1 MQDIKIKE
9 QVDFNKLPEEAVQ
22 ALKIL
27 DELENFTAELRKKL
41 MASRIFFAGYIDGV
55 RLIDNETIV

>member
-1 MQDIKIKE
+1 MQDTNIKE
-9 QVDFNKLPEEAVQ
+9 QVNTNKLPEDAVV

-41 MASRIFFAGYIDGV
+41 MAEIRPGGNVVHLKLD
-55 RLIDNETIV
+55 DM

>member
-1 MQDIKIKE
+1 MQDTNIKE
-9 QVDFNKLPEEAVQ
+9 QVNVNKLPEEAVL

-41 MASRIFFAGYIDGV
+41 MAEIRPGGNVVHLKLD
-55 RLIDNETIV
+55 DM

>member
-1 MQDIKIKE
+1 MQDTNIKE
-9 QVDFNKLPEEAVQ
+9 QVNTSKLPEDAVA

-41 MASRIFFAGYIDGV
+41 MAEIRPGGNVVHLKLD
-55 RLIDNETIV
+55 DM

>member
-1 MQDIKIKE
+1 MQDINIKE
-9 QVDFNKLPEEAVQ
+9 QIDSGKLPEDAIQ

-41 MASRIFFAGYIDGV
+41 MAEIRPGGNVV
-55 RLIDNETIV
+55 RLKLDDV

>member
-1 MQDIKIKE
+1 MQDTNIKE
-9 QVDFNKLPEEAVQ
+9 QVNTNKLPEDAVA

-41 MASRIFFAGYIDGV
+41 MAEIRPGGNVVHLKLD
-55 RLIDNETIV
+55 DM